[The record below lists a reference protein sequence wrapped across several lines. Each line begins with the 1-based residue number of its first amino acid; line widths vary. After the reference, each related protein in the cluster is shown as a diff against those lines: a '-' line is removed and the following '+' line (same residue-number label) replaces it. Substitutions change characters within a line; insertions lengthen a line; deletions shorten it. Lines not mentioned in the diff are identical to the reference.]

1 MNSRNR
7 TVGWLRGIF
16 ACTMLGCSVGSS
28 TASAGVVE
36 PLRSAQ
42 LDARLAELGFDKG
55 QREQAL
61 AQFEEYVQNYSGPVA
76 QRLAEWQGA
85 TAPQT
90 IEEARAIVSKGRAA
104 CQAISEAERPLLD
117 AIRTAAKAEQ
127 AAAVANLL
135 IQLEIRR
142 DLALCSTGREFGDST
157 TLNIDQVIEPLK
169 LPPQTIAMMK
179 PVLDQYWM
187 ERQTAVRRLRDASI
201 NMPLKKFEAAQQHL
215 DPPPPTVDPGD
226 DAQLSAKDLFAGHF
240 AAQRARA
247 EAARAERNAAI
258 VKVRE
263 LDIRTID
270 ALLPLLG
277 GVQQARLVSAWLD
290 GLNSIFGGDAVVSTG
305 HLGSMWAAIPQ
316 RAADGMIEKCDPICA
331 NWVALWWPVGKDQA
345 LASVGKGMFELAWSQ
360 DDDLES
366 GLKRD
371 SKLEAVD
378 AAAMKA
384 KEEIDLLVLGPEEV
398 AKRKAAHEV
407 WAKDLGVA
415 EGDGVQAVTGAI
427 SIVAVGPEGA
437 IELEGLP
444 IDVGSMEFDGGAV
457 FQIADGP
464 VIDLTGLGGEFLDS
478 RLLPKM
484 IRFEEIKPVLAAAGV
499 EEGMMGVAKTAI
511 DDLIADAQSIVKS
524 AEELQAAQNGSLG
537 GAFEVGP
544 DGGFKPADPKARQQ
558 RAQQRDSLRQQLL
571 ALESSRLNDMLTAVV
586 PAGGELTVAW
596 LQPWRKFECER
607 ASAHSSGNMEFQ
619 ERVNDPIAA
628 VFSAN
633 FTAAD
638 WKAAAPSLRAVC
650 DDLQAKTRAKFDAAL
665 LAMEATPIP
674 TIVAPGNAPVE
685 APTVES
691 IRRFE
696 QLVRANQH
704 ASEVLKSSTVDS
716 INRIKACLAP
726 EVAIALQDAW
736 DEQLFA
742 SDLKDPTN
750 LAGRFDAVAAM
761 ALPESV
767 RAQVKV
773 MCDAWKTAS
782 RENRNRIV
790 AIKSQSAVTPTTIE
804 EHREASANR
813 KARAAEIAAVKF
825 ERDEL
830 NRRVFRELC
839 ALIGSENAARLA
851 PLPEAKKR
859 PRMIEAI
866 SAPGI

>member
-1 MNSRNR
+1 MNCQDRV
-7 TVGWLRGIF
+7 VGWLRGIF

-42 LDARLAELGFDKG
+42 LDARLTEIGFDKG

-61 AQFEEYVQNYSGPVA
+61 AQFEAYVQNYSGPVA
-76 QRLAEWQGA
+76 QRLSEWQGA

-104 CQAISEAERPLLD
+104 CQAIEEAERPLLD

-142 DLALCSTGREFGDST
+142 DLALCSTGIGFGDST

-169 LPPQTIAMMK
+169 LSPQTIALMK

-201 NMPLKKFEAAQQHL
+201 NMPLKKFEAAQQHPE
-215 DPPPPTVDPGD
+215 PPPPTVDPGD
-226 DAQLSAKDLFAGHF
+226 NAQLNAKDFFASHL

-247 EAARAERNAAI
+247 EAARAERIAAI

-277 GVQQARLVSAWLD
+277 GVQQARLVSSWWD
-290 GLNSIFGGDAVVSTG
+290 GLNSMFGVGALELPSQLR
-305 HLGSMWAAIPQ
+305 HAWAENPK
-316 RAADGMIEKCDPICA
+316 RAADGVIEKCDPICA

-345 LASVGKGMFELAWSQ
+345 IASAGKDMFELAWSQ
-360 DDDLES
+360 DNNLES
-366 GLKRD
+366 SVKRD
-371 SKLEAVD
+371 PKVEAVN
-378 AAAMKA
+378 AATTKA

-398 AKRKAAHEV
+398 AKRKAAHEQL
-407 WAKDLGVA
+407 AKDHGAQVANGAIAFVAAGSEGVIELGALPVGDGSVEFEGVA
-415 EGDGVQAVTGAI
+415 MVQFGD
-427 SIVAVGPEGA
+427 
-437 IELEGLP
+437 
-444 IDVGSMEFDGGAV
+444 
-457 FQIADGP
+457 DGP
-464 VIDLTGLGGEFLDS
+464 VFELSGLDGNPVDTG
-478 RLLPKM
+478 LLPKM

-511 DDLIADAQSIVKS
+511 DDLIADAHAIVKS

-537 GAFEVGP
+537 GAFDVGP
-544 DGGFKPADPKARQQ
+544 DGAFKPADPKARKQ
-558 RAQQRDSLRQQLL
+558 RAQQRDELRQQLL
-571 ALESSRLNDMLTAVV
+571 ALESSRLDELLTAVV
-586 PAGGELTVAW
+586 PASGEATVAW
-596 LQPWRKFECER
+596 LKPWRKFESER
-607 ASAHSSGNMEFQ
+607 ASAHSCDNVQFG

-628 VFSAN
+628 AFSAN

-650 DDLQAKTRAKFDAAL
+650 DDLQAKTRAKCDAAHRT
-665 LAMEATPIP
+665 MEEMPVFSGFGGAS
-674 TIVAPGNAPVE
+674 VE
-685 APTVES
+685 APDEKA
-691 IRRFE
+691 IERFH
-696 QLVRANQH
+696 QLVEANQR
-704 ASEVLKSSTVDS
+704 AGKVLESSIADS
-716 INRIKACLAP
+716 IKRIKECLAP
-726 EVAIALQDAW
+726 EAAIGLQDAW

-742 SDLKDPTN
+742 SDLKDSTN
-750 LAGRFDAVAAM
+750 LAGRFDAVTAM

-767 RAQVKV
+767 RAQATA
-773 MCDAWKTAS
+773 MFDAWKTAS
-782 RENRNRIV
+782 REIRTRIV
-790 AIKSQSAVTPTTIE
+790 AIKSQLTVTPRTFE
-804 EHREASANR
+804 EQKEASANR
-813 KARAAEIAAVKF
+813 KARAAELAAVKF

-839 ALIGSENAARLA
+839 ALIGSEHAARLA
-851 PLPEAKKR
+851 PLPEAKK
-859 PRMIEAI
+859 PTRMIEAI
-866 SAPGI
+866 GLPGS